1 MSSGAPLLAT
11 TGGAIPEVVGT
22 DGASARLVP
31 PNDPGAL
38 ASAIVE
44 LLGDPAERA
53 RLSEGGRR
61 RVLDRY
67 TWRRTAEGSLAE
79 YREELGC

>member
-1 MSSGAPLLAT
+1 
-11 TGGAIPEVVGT
+11 
-22 DGASARLVP
+22 VP

-38 ASAIVE
+38 ATAIVE
-44 LLGDPAERA
+44 LLNDPAERA

-79 YREELGC
+79 YRETLGC